1 MEGALCLWIGLC
13 ILVAV
18 WAGNWGRS
26 SGLYFFGSLLC
37 SPLLAAI
44 ALLIEGKNVKV
55 VEKNAVESGEQ
66 KKCPYCAELIKK
78 EAIKCRH
85 CGSDLTSSST

>member
-1 MEGALCLWIGLC
+1 MEGVICFWVVFC

-26 SGLYFFGSLLC
+26 SGLYFFGALIC

-44 ALLIEGKNVKV
+44 ALLVEGKNVK
-55 VEKNAVESGEQ
+55 AVESNAIAAGDQ

-78 EAIKCRH
+78 EAVKCRH
-85 CGSDLTSSST
+85 CGSDLPAQA

>member
-1 MEGALCLWIGLC
+1 MEVVLCIWLPLCL
-13 ILVAV
+13 LVGV

-26 SGLYFFGSLLC
+26 GAAYFFGALLC

-44 ALLIEGKNVKV
+44 ALLVEGKNLKV
-55 VEKNAVESGEQ
+55 VEKNAVASGDQ
-66 KKCPYCAELIKK
+66 KKCPFCAELIKR

-85 CGSDLTSSST
+85 CGSDLSSDSI

>member
-1 MEGALCLWIGLC
+1 LEAILCIWLPLCL
-13 ILVAV
+13 LVAV

-26 SGLYFFGSLLC
+26 GGLYFFVSLVC

-44 ALLIEGKNVKV
+44 VLLIEGKNVKA
-55 VEKNAVESGEQ
+55 VEKNAVAAGDH

-85 CGSDLTSSST
+85 CGSDLPAAAP